1 VSGGDKH
8 AAALV
13 ATGDQLE
20 EAVRAASLEG
30 QADFEMT
37 DAGHYGLVKRAIGS
51 TVGGVVVVAL
61 LNDIQI
67 ATDNRPPDTSGLVT
81 PA

>member
-1 VSGGDKH
+1 VSAFCILNSAFRLLAFQQPASPADRAGVSPCKRLTRVASCRRGIDGGYP
-8 AAALV
+8 AA
-13 ATGDQLE
+13 
-20 EAVRAASLEG
+20 
-30 QADFEMT
+30 
-37 DAGHYGLVKRAIGS
+37 
-51 TVGGVVVVAL
+51 VAL

>member
-1 VSGGDKH
+1 VSPCKRLTRVASCRRGIDGGYP
-8 AAALV
+8 AA
-13 ATGDQLE
+13 
-20 EAVRAASLEG
+20 
-30 QADFEMT
+30 
-37 DAGHYGLVKRAIGS
+37 
-51 TVGGVVVVAL
+51 VAL